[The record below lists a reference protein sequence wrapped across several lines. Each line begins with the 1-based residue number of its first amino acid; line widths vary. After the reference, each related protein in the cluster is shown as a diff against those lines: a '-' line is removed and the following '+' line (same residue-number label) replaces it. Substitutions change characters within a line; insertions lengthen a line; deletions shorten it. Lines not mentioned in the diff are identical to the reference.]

1 MVPFSLNYLP
11 TYRMVFTS
19 ALLTPSGHGDGDG
32 DGDAVGFFVPMFRF
46 RHAQSTKFGLAVA
59 TPSTLLL
66 SGLRVSQTKHT
77 IVTTVTLN
85 ATRIIHGL
93 NRFII

>member
-11 TYRMVFTS
+11 TYLPTYRTVFTS
-19 ALLTPSGHGDGDG
+19 ALLTPSGHG

-77 IVTTVTLN
+77 IVTAVTLN